1 MDKIPHK
8 IIYQDNRGESK
19 TMYDE
24 PERNTYYKNEEKPNA
39 HKKGS
44 RFVIIL
50 LSMLLVAAIAGGLLA
65 LSMMN
70 KWKDEIKNELRE
82 ELGAL
87 AETVEAAE
95 SEELEKSA
103 KAPPLE
109 VGNFYSASEIY
120 DMACRQVVGI
130 SVEGQ
135 GTNFMGMPV
144 PVAIS
149 GSGFIISSDGH
160 IMTNYHVIEEAQR
173 NGYRLT
179 ACLHSGEIY
188 EAAVV
193 GYDRP
198 NDIAVIKIEAGGLD
212 AVKTGDSDSLLVGQK
227 IYAVGN
233 PLGELAYT
241 MTTGTVSALNRV
253 IQTRQS
259 SGMNVFQIDA
269 AVNQGNSGGP
279 VYDQEGAVVG
289 VVAAKYLET
298 GVEGLGFAIP
308 INKAME
314 LAEQIMTQGY
324 VSGTPYLGISVRPVS
339 PMIADYFRM
348 TLGLYVTRVDESS
361 QAYLK
366 GIREGDI
373 VTHFNGEQ
381 LYSAEQLERLLEGC
395 RAGDE
400 VTIIFWRLGKGFE
413 VSFNLDERRE

>member
-1 MDKIPHK
+1 
-8 IIYQDNRGESK
+8 
-19 TMYDE
+19 MYDE
-24 PERNTYYKNEEKPNA
+24 REREKCYSLDDESDFEQGMDRGTA
-39 HKKGS
+39 YSGRGGASKREKGS
-44 RFVIIL
+44 GFTAVFIIVL
-50 LSMLLVAAIAGGLLA
+50 LLA
-65 LSMMN
+65 VIAVGVFSFFMMN

-82 ELGAL
+82 ELTAS
-87 AETVEAAE
+87 AETLEEGKSDEQVEV
-95 SEELEKSA
+95 EETVHPQTA
-103 KAPPLE
+103 KTYE
-109 VGNFYSASEIY
+109 ASDIY
-120 DMACRQVVGI
+120 EMACRQVVGI
-130 SVEGQ
+130 SVEGH
-135 GTNFMGMPV
+135 GTNFMGISV

-149 GSGFIISSDGH
+149 GSGFIISPEGH
-160 IMTNYHVIEEAQR
+160 IMTNYHVVEEAQR

-179 ACLHSGEIY
+179 ACLHSGEVY
-188 EAAVV
+188 EAEVV

-198 NDIAVIKIEAGGLD
+198 NDIAVIKIEGSGLD
-212 AVKTGDSDSLLVGQK
+212 AVKIGDSDRLLVGQK

-259 SGMNVFQIDA
+259 GGMNVFQIDA

-279 VYDQEGAVVG
+279 VYDQQGAVVG

-339 PMIADYFRM
+339 PMIAAYFRM
-348 TLGLYVTRVDESS
+348 ALGLYVTQVDENSE
-361 QAYLK
+361 AYAQ

-373 VTHFNGEQ
+373 VTSFNGEQ
-381 LYSAEQLERLLEGC
+381 LHSEEQLERLLEGC

-400 VTIIFWRLGKGFE
+400 VTLVFWRLGKGTE

>member
-1 MDKIPHK
+1 M
-8 IIYQDNRGESK
+8 
-19 TMYDE
+19 T
-24 PERNTYYKNEEKPNA
+24 
-39 HKKGS
+39 
-44 RFVIIL
+44 
-50 LSMLLVAAIAGGLLA
+50 
-65 LSMMN
+65 
-70 KWKDEIKNELRE
+70 
-82 ELGAL
+82 
-87 AETVEAAE
+87 
-95 SEELEKSA
+95 
-103 KAPPLE
+103 PP
-109 VGNFYSASEIY
+109 G
-120 DMACRQVVGI
+120 RGI
-130 SVEGQ
+130 SVEGRLQ
-135 GTNFMGMPV
+135 LYGMPV

-149 GSGFIISSDGH
+149 GSGFIIADGH
-160 IMTNYHVIEEAQR
+160 IIHHHHVIEEAQKR
-173 NGYRLT
+173 IQAHCRCARRDLRGRGSDMTDPTILRL
-179 ACLHSGEIY
+179 
-188 EAAVV
+188 
-193 GYDRP
+193 
-198 NDIAVIKIEAGGLD
+198 KIEASGSMPSKR
-212 AVKTGDSDSLLVGQK
+212 ATSTLLVGQK

-259 SGMNVFQIDA
+259 SGMDVFQIDA

-400 VTIIFWRLGKGFE
+400 VTIIFWRFGKGFE

>member
-1 MDKIPHK
+1 
-8 IIYQDNRGESK
+8 
-19 TMYDE
+19 MYGE
-24 PERNTYYKNEEKPNA
+24 PERNTYYKNEEKTNTR
-39 HKKGS
+39 KKG
-44 RFVIIL
+44 RGFALIL
-50 LSMLLVAAIAGGLLA
+50 ISMLLVAAIAGSVFSFFM
-65 LSMMN
+65 LS
-70 KWKDEIKNELRE
+70 KWKEEIKTELKE
-82 ELGAL
+82 ELGIS
-87 AETVEAAE
+87 AETVEAVE
-95 SEELEKSA
+95 TSKPEEQEKSEEAPSLKDK
-103 KAPPLE
+103 KAFE
-109 VGNFYSASEIY
+109 ASEIY

-135 GTNFMGMPV
+135 TTNFMGMPV

-160 IMTNYHVIEEAQR
+160 IMTNYHVIEEAKR

-179 ACLHSGEIY
+179 ACLHSGEVY
-188 EAAVV
+188 EATVV

-198 NDIAVIKIEAGGLD
+198 NDIAVIKIDGSGLD

-241 MTTGTVSALNRV
+241 MTTGTVSALNRI

-259 SGMNVFQIDA
+259 SGMDVFQIDA

-279 VYDQEGAVVG
+279 VYDQTGAVVG

-314 LAEQIMTQGY
+314 LAKQIMTQGY

-339 PMIADYFRM
+339 STIASYFRM
-348 TLGLYVTRVDESS
+348 ALGLYVTQVDENS

-373 VTHFNGEQ
+373 ITRFNGEQ
-381 LYSAEQLERLLEGC
+381 LYSEEQLEMLLESC

-400 VTIIFWRLGKGFE
+400 VSLVFWRNGKGME
-413 VSFNLDERRE
+413 VSFNLDERKE

>member
-1 MDKIPHK
+1 
-8 IIYQDNRGESK
+8 
-19 TMYDE
+19 MYDE
-24 PERNTYYKNEEKPNA
+24 PERNSYYEYEQKPSNK
-39 HKKGS
+39 KKG
-44 RFVIIL
+44 RGFAVILI
-50 LSMLLVAAIAGGLLA
+50 SMLLVAAIAGSVFSFFM
-65 LSMMN
+65 LS
-70 KWKDEIKNELRE
+70 KWKEEIKTELKE
-82 ELGAL
+82 ELGVS
-87 AETVEAAE
+87 AETVEVVETSKPEEQEE
-95 SEELEKSA
+95 SEE
-103 KAPPLE
+103 APPLKDNKVFE
-109 VGNFYSASEIY
+109 ASDIY

-135 GTNFMGMPV
+135 TTNFMGMPV

-149 GSGFIISSDGH
+149 GSGFIISADGH

-179 ACLHSGEIY
+179 ACLHSGEVY

-198 NDIAVIKIEAGGLD
+198 NDIAVIKIEGSGLD

-253 IQTRQS
+253 IQTKQS
-259 SGMNVFQIDA
+259 SGMDVFQIDA

-279 VYDQEGAVVG
+279 VYDQQGAVVG

-339 PMIADYFRM
+339 STIASYFRM
-348 TLGLYVTRVDESS
+348 ALGLYVTQVDENS

-373 VTHFNGEQ
+373 ITRFNGEQ
-381 LYSAEQLERLLEGC
+381 VYSEEQLEMLLESC

-400 VTIIFWRLGKGFE
+400 VSLVFWRNGKGME
-413 VSFNLDERRE
+413 VSFNLDERKE